1 MGAQQEG
8 AKPAGHGEDIGGKS
22 NLHRPSSETVHDD
35 VVQRACYAWSG
46 GKGVLVTLKCL
57 SWMGTIQALPT
68 SNETVELMF
77 IACGMKLNAA
87 IAYRDG
93 EFYQIGHV
101 PQQIQELGDS
111 VRAGHVEVHPKNCQV
126 GEGRDPS
133 VPALDHQRQRQVM
146 RL

>member
-46 GKGVLVTLKCL
+46 GKGLLVTLKCL
-57 SWMGTIQALPT
+57 SWMGTIQA
-68 SNETVELMF
+68 
-77 IACGMKLNAA
+77 
-87 IAYRDG
+87 RDG
-93 EFYQIGHV
+93 EFFQIGHV